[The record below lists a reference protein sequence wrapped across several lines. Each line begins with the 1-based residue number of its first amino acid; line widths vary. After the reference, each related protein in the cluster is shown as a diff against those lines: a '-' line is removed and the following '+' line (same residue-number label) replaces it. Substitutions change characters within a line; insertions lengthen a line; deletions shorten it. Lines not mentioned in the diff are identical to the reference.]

1 MNAALWCHFLFC
13 LFWLAECFW
22 IYFFLKISS
31 WLLLLFVAIEVICV
45 FNSDNTSYFWPDQQ
59 WWSTWAAVQS
69 VWKLSCFG
77 GFWEPAYIL
86 IGLKAKRSQ
95 HHVAILYW
103 CSSASFL
110 APDTSLIFTKRKNP
124 ACVSSRKRAEETSDL
139 NPLWTSSATPE
150 LQPPQISRLA
160 AVCSVLWQEC
170 K

>member
-1 MNAALWCHFLFC
+1 MLLNRFF
-13 LFWLAECFW
+13 F
-22 IYFFLKISS
+22 FFLIQ
-31 WLLLLFVAIEVICV
+31 LMAFVTLVEIEVMCA
-45 FNSDNTSYFWPDQQ
+45 FNSTNTSYFWPNQQ
-59 WWSTWAAVQS
+59 WWSTWEAVQS
-69 VWKLSCFG
+69 VWKLSCFD

-86 IGLKAKRSQ
+86 IGLKAKCSQ

-110 APDTSLIFTKRKNP
+110 APDTRPNFHKKTNKKNP